1 MRPDMY
7 KVIVERPRR
16 EKRMRPLA
24 IRFRNNLDSPAH
36 EHIDQFIATRVGLR
50 DGRLIDFTNGRCL
63 PLNGF
68 RHQELYVD
76 PHSGLIRLTNID
88 SDWKRD
94 RAERR
99 RHNAAIIQSQ
109 HKPLTVDG
117 NETSLRAEQVNHV
130 PFFKVF
136 SWRCSP
142 RSVTISSR
150 L

>member
-1 MRPDMY
+1 M
-7 KVIVERPRR
+7 VED
-16 EKRMRPLA
+16 L
-24 IRFRNNLDSPAH
+24 SPYLRGWQGYFGQHIH

-63 PLNGF
+63 PLNGL

-76 PHSGLIRLTNID
+76 PRSGLIRLTNID

-117 NETSLRAEQVNHV
+117 NETSLRAEQVSHV

-136 SWRCSP
+136 SWRWLAEK
-142 RSVTISSR
+142 RDDILAAVTNEPV
-150 L
+150 